1 MSRFDP
7 NNKLFPKRR
16 FSQNF
21 LKHKGM
27 LRRIV
32 ECAGV
37 DNKTV
42 LEIGAGKGGLTREL
56 AERAFK
62 VYSVEIDNDL
72 AAVLK
77 ALSLP
82 NVIVVHHDFLT
93 LDPGEFKPDVI
104 VGNIPFS
111 ITTQILEKLV
121 EKKNTFDRAVLTIQ
135 KEYGDRLLAHA
146 NEAAYGSISIFLQ
159 YHFRV
164 EKGFIIPARFFTPAP
179 RVNSMV
185 VILHKQDA
193 PFALANEDRF
203 FKFVQGIFCYRR
215 KSMKNALKYLLRA
228 VPTGVD
234 EALLRKRPQELTVH
248 DFHDL
253 FAHPSLQLLINP

>member
-1 MSRFDP
+1 
-7 NNKLFPKRR
+7 
-16 FSQNF
+16 
-21 LKHKGM
+21 M

-32 ECAGV
+32 ERAHV
-37 DNKTV
+37 DGQTV

-56 AERAFK
+56 AEKALK

-72 AAVLK
+72 VAVLK

-82 NVIVVHHDFLT
+82 NVVVVHRDFLT
-93 LDPGEFKPDVI
+93 LDPGEFKPDII

-121 EKKNTFDRAVLTIQ
+121 EKKNAFDRAVLTIQ
-135 KEYGDRLLAHA
+135 KEYGERLLAHA

-164 EKGFIIPARFFTPAP
+164 EKGFIIPARFFTPVP
-179 RVNSMV
+179 KVNSMV

-203 FKFVQGIFCYRR
+203 FRFVQGLFCYRR
-215 KSMKNALKYLLRA
+215 KSLKNGLKFLLRT
-228 VPTGVD
+228 VPDGLD

-248 DFHDL
+248 DFHGL
-253 FAHPSLQLLINP
+253 FTHPSLQLLTNP